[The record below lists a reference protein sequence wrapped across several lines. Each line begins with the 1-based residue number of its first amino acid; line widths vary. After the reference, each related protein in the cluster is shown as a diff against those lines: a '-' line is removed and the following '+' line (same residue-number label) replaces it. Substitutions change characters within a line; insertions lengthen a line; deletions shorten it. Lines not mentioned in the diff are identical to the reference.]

1 MKAYEE
7 GASRPVGISADSIL
21 EAFETAGLRNTRPR
35 RLIAQRLAEVAARDE
50 DFATD
55 DLWQALLRQDSQL
68 GRATVFRAVD
78 VLVEQ
83 GVLDRVSFADG
94 THRYRVCGPRAH
106 HHHVTCSVCHRIV
119 EIDACL
125 APELLAAIE
134 RSTDFALEGHSVEL
148 YGRCASC
155 RAAERA

>member
-1 MKAYEE
+1 
-7 GASRPVGISADSIL
+7 VTITTDSIL
-21 EAFETAGLRNTRPR
+21 DAFAAVGLHNTRPR
-35 RLIAQRLAEVAARDE
+35 RLIAQRLAELAARGE

-55 DLWQALLRQDSQL
+55 DLWQSLQQQDPQL

-83 GVLDRVSFADG
+83 GVLDRVTFADG
-94 THRYRVCGPRAH
+94 THHYRVCGPGGH
-106 HHHVTCSVCHRIV
+106 HHHVICSVCRRVV

-134 RSTDFALEGHSVEL
+134 RSTDFVLDGHSVEL
-148 YGRCASC
+148 FGRCATC
-155 RAAERA
+155 RAGPPQ

>member
-1 MKAYEE
+1 MK
-7 GASRPVGISADSIL
+7 GAPLVTITASSIL
-21 EAFETAGLRNTRPR
+21 DAFEHAGLRTTRPR
-35 RLIAQRLAEVAARDE
+35 RLIAERLADVAVRGA

-55 DLWQALLRQDSQL
+55 DLWQTLLQQVPRL

-78 VLVEQ
+78 VLVDQ

-94 THRYRVCGPRAH
+94 THRYRVCGPGSH
-106 HHHVTCSVCHRIV
+106 HHHVTCSLCHRVV

-134 RSTDFALEGHSVEL
+134 RSTNFALEGHSVEL
-148 YGRCASC
+148 YGRCPTCRVAGRMSASPQ
-155 RAAERA
+155 

>member
-1 MKAYEE
+1 M
-7 GASRPVGISADSIL
+7 SAAMTAEAIL
-21 EAFETAGLRNTRPR
+21 DIFNMMGLRSTRPR
-35 RLIAQRLAEVAARDE
+35 RLIAQRLAQLAAQGE

-55 DLWQALLRQDSQL
+55 DLWRGLLQVDPQL

-78 VLVEQ
+78 VLAEQ
-83 GVLDRVSFADG
+83 GVLDRVTFADG
-94 THRYRVCGPRAH
+94 THRYRVCGPTRH
-106 HHHVTCSVCHRIV
+106 HHHVTCSVCHRVV

-148 YGRCASC
+148 FGRCADC
-155 RAAERA
+155 RVGQANRETPRSPRI

>member
-1 MKAYEE
+1 VAITTD
-7 GASRPVGISADSIL
+7 AIL
-21 EAFETAGLRNTRPR
+21 DIFGTVGLRNTRPR
-35 RLIAQRLAEVAARDE
+35 RLIAQRLGELAARGA

-55 DLWQALLRQDSQL
+55 DLWQDLLRVDPQL
-68 GRATVFRAVD
+68 GRATVFRAVE

-94 THRYRVCGPRAH
+94 THRYRVCGPSGH
-106 HHHVTCSVCHRIV
+106 HHHVTCSGCHRVV

-148 YGRCASC
+148 FGRCPDC
-155 RAAERA
+155 RTGPSDQATPQPSRV

>member
-1 MKAYEE
+1 MDVEEE
-7 GASRPVGISADSIL
+7 GASRPVTITANSIL
-21 EAFETAGLRNTRPR
+21 EAFDTAGLRNTRPR
-35 RLIAQRLAEVAARDE
+35 RLIAQRLAEVAARGA

-55 DLWQALLRQDSQL
+55 DLWQDLLREDPQL

-94 THRYRVCGPRAH
+94 THRYRVCGPGSH
-106 HHHVTCSVCHRIV
+106 HHHVTCSVCHRVV

-148 YGRCASC
+148 YGRCATC
-155 RAAERA
+155 RMAPHP